1 MYENIN
7 EGLMEIRPKHD
18 RNSTN
23 TEAECRTCSR
33 KLRQMCWRML
43 QWSRAKV
50 NIVEGLT
57 GYSLETEFL
66 TVTKTDFLLIFSV
79 MCMCRKIN
87 EGLVGIRPKLDRNST
102 ETEAELILSYLLLLL
117 LLNVYSHN

>member
-1 MYENIN
+1 
-7 EGLMEIRPKHD
+7 
-18 RNSTN
+18 
-23 TEAECRTCSR
+23 
-33 KLRQMCWRML
+33 ML